1 MSDALSEGHA
11 AARVALA
18 NQPPSWEQQ
27 AMAIIEQLA
36 RTRPWFVVDDVWAAG
51 LDSTEE
57 NRALGAVML
66 KATKGAP
73 GRPPVIRQ
81 TKAVVRSANN
91 HGNPRQVWKSLLWDK
106 ALPGKRRIFDLVVDV
121 MTSHREMPIDVQ
133 ARELLRIMEVS
144 GLLDEGALLGV
155 EATDG

>member
-18 NQPPSWEQQ
+18 NQPPTWEQQ

-36 RTRPWFVVDDVWAAG
+36 RTRAWFVVDDVWAAG
-51 LDSTEE
+51 LERTDE

-66 KATKGAP
+66 QAAKGTP

-81 TKAVVRSANN
+81 TKAVVHSANN
-91 HGNPRQVWKSLLWDK
+91 HGNPRQVWKSLLWTK
-106 ALPGKRRIFDLVVDV
+106 PLPGKRRIFDLVVDV
-121 MTSHREMPIDVQ
+121 MTEQRDMPIDVK
-133 ARELLRIMEVS
+133 ARELLRIMEVT

-155 EATDG
+155 DL